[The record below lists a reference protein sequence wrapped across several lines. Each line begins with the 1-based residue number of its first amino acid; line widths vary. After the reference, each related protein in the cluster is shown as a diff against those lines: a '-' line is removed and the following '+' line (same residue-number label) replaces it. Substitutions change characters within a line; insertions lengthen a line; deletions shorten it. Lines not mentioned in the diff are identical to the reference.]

1 MKNKENNKFDDV
13 QYHIDNEGMDY
24 CFEFYSNFN
33 DISDERFHELRLRF
47 IQAMC
52 DLRDYVN
59 EKCSEELDEDEN

>member
-1 MKNKENNKFDDV
+1 MNYEEIDKWNAV

-24 CFEFYSNFN
+24 CFEFYSTFN
-33 DISDERFHELRLRF
+33 EIEDERFHELRLRF

-59 EKCSEELDEDEN
+59 EKCSEELD